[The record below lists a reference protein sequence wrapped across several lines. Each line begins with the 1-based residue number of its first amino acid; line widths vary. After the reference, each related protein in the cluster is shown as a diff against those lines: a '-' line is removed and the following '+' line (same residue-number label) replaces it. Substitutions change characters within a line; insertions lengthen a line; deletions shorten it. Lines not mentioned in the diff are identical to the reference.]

1 MLIDWG
7 YVAVFAI
14 VGGALAALPLVVIW
28 LISPRSAYPQK
39 LETYESGVPP
49 IGQAWSQ
56 FNVRYYL
63 FSLVFV
69 VFDVE
74 IIYLYP
80 WAVVY
85 PKAVASRS
93 FGSLAFYDILVFL
106 LILTLGLAYAWRKG
120 ALEWV

>member
-1 MLIDWG
+1 MLLDWG
-7 YVAVFAI
+7 YVAIFAI
-14 VGGALAALPLVVIW
+14 VGAGMVALPFLIIW
-28 LISPRSAYPQK
+28 LISPRSTYPQK
-39 LETYESGVPP
+39 FETYESGVPP

-74 IIYLYP
+74 IIFLYP
-80 WAVVY
+80 WAI
-85 PKAVASRS
+85 VARS
-93 FGSLAFYDILVFL
+93 AGALAFFEILVFL
-106 LILTLGLAYAWRKG
+106 VILALGLVYAWRKG

>member
-1 MLIDWG
+1 MADQPAQRLSAEAGDLRI
-7 YVAVFAI
+7 
-14 VGGALAALPLVVIW
+14 GGA
-28 LISPRSAYPQK
+28 
-39 LETYESGVPP
+39 T

-80 WAVVY
+80 WAVVARQLG
-85 PKAVASRS
+85 P
-93 FGSLAFYDILVFL
+93 FAFYEILIFL
-106 LILTLGLAYAWRKG
+106 VILTLGLVYAWRKG